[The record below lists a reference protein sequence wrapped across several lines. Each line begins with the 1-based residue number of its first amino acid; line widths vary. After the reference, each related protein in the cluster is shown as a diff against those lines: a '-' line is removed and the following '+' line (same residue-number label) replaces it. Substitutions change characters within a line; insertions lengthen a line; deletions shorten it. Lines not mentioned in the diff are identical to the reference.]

1 MKTRPVLFV
10 VMVAFVFL
18 VVLPLAAHAQSAFT
32 GVVKDPTGAV
42 LPGVEVKAS
51 SNVLIEKERLVVTDE
66 RGSYRIVDL
75 RPGTY
80 ALEFS
85 LPGFGVVKR
94 EVELQS
100 NFTAA
105 VNVEMAV
112 GTIANTVE
120 ITTETPVVD
129 TQTTMKAQVLPRDV
143 LDMVP
148 NAHTIQS
155 VGQLIV
161 GVTLTAPDV
170 GGSQAMQQ
178 TYFTVHGAGAAQTS
192 VLMDGM
198 IINGL
203 QGDGAIQSYQNDAGN
218 QEMVYQTGGGVA
230 DTPTGGLRINL
241 APKEGGNQFHGSAF
255 VGYESTSLQSDNL
268 TSFLKTHGVGAVDK
282 IGLYRDLNFTQ
293 GGPIKKDKLWFF
305 SSARFFTVNK
315 PISNSFYVPAGQT
328 YTACKTLAVACTQG
342 VDGQTIN
349 SVLLRLTWQ
358 MTPRNKLSASAD
370 RLFKT
375 RNRAMN
381 PGDDPATAS
390 VVWNSPL
397 YMVSTLKWTSTMS
410 SRLLIQA
417 GYSSNLERYNNL
429 YQPGIEQPYGSPAW
443 YAGAHHGDAVLG
455 TTSNAALAEYGSY
468 PDRHNI
474 QASVSYVK
482 GPHDL
487 KFGFQNSWGVYNQTL
502 RANADLYQNYLAGV
516 PSTVTV
522 LGTPARWQDRLNSNF
537 GMYAQDAWHLRRLTL
552 TYALRWEYI
561 SEQAT
566 GQPAQHGRF
575 ANILAYGD
583 FHPPT
588 WKDFSPRV
596 GVAYDVAGNGKTVIR
611 AGFSRF
617 MAAATTTF
625 ASLYDPGN
633 ALLISATVPWTPSK
647 LDPTPDVAHGELGC
661 AYLPPPNTTPDC
673 EINLATLPKNFG
685 VISLAQPDPGLKR
698 PYAYGFNLGMTREV
712 VRGLAL
718 SAEWFHN
725 DGKNLV
731 VRNNIL
737 RPGTYSAGSVTNPNY
752 RPVNVFSPL
761 DGTTITMYDTVSS
774 AVNSAVANVDSTDP
788 NIRQTYNAFEFNF
801 NARLAHG
808 ITFFGGTATERTI
821 ANVCSAAVTNP
832 NILLYCDQSKSG
844 IPWRTQFKVS
854 GTYPLPRWGIQVSG
868 SFQALPGYILGTQ
881 ALTQGG
887 AGAPNL
893 TAVNG
898 AGTTFTVTPATKY
911 TVCPGS
917 SAQNGCVVGNL
928 VIPGMTMASLGV
940 PLVAPGTELTPRL
953 SQIDLSFAKRI
964 SFERLKISPKV
975 DIFNMLNS
983 SDYFTVQSLTY
994 QSAAA
999 AAAAYKQPGSI
1010 LQGRIIRLGAVVNW

>member
-1 MKTRPVLFV
+1 
-10 VMVAFVFL
+10 
-18 VVLPLAAHAQSAFT
+18 
-32 GVVKDPTGAV
+32 
-42 LPGVEVKAS
+42 
-51 SNVLIEKERLVVTDE
+51 
-66 RGSYRIVDL
+66 
-75 RPGTY
+75 
-80 ALEFS
+80 
-85 LPGFGVVKR
+85 
-94 EVELQS
+94 
-100 NFTAA
+100 
-105 VNVEMAV
+105 
-112 GTIANTVE
+112 
-120 ITTETPVVD
+120 
-129 TQTTMKAQVLPRDV
+129 
-143 LDMVP
+143 
-148 NAHTIQS
+148 
-155 VGQLIV
+155 
-161 GVTLTAPDV
+161 
-170 GGSQAMQQ
+170 MQQ

-268 TSFLKTHGVGAVDK
+268 SSFLKTHGVGAVEK

-315 PISNSFYVPAGQT
+315 PIANSFYVPAGQT
-328 YTACKTLAVACTQG
+328 YQACKTLAVSCTQG
-342 VDGQTIN
+342 VDGQSIN

-358 MTPRNKLSASAD
+358 MSPRNKLSASAD

-390 VVWNSPL
+390 VVWNSPV
-397 YMVSTLKWTSTMS
+397 YMVSTLKWTSTIS
-410 SRLLIQA
+410 SRTLIQA
-417 GYSSNLERYNNL
+417 GYSSNIERYNNL
-429 YQPGIEQPYGSPAW
+429 YQPGIEKPYGTPEW
-443 YAGAHHGDAVLG
+443 YAGARHVDTA
-455 TTSNAALAEYGSY
+455 TTSNAAGAEYGSY

-474 QASVSYVK
+474 QGSVSYVRGK
-482 GPHDL
+482 HDF
-487 KFGFQNSWGVYNQTL
+487 KFGVQDSWGVYNQTL
-502 RANADLYQNYLAGV
+502 RANADLYQNYVNGS
-516 PSTVTV
+516 PFSVT
-522 LGTPARWQDRLNSNF
+522 LLSTPARWQDRLNANF
-537 GMYAQDAWHLRRLTL
+537 GIYAQDAWHLGRLTL

-575 ANILAYGD
+575 TNTLAFGD
-583 FHPPT
+583 IHTPI
-588 WKDFSPRV
+588 WRDFSPRI
-596 GVAYDVAGNGKTVIR
+596 GGAYDLAGNGKTVIR

-625 ASLYDPGN
+625 ASLYDPRN
-633 ALLISATVPWTPSK
+633 ALLISQTVPWTPSTLK
-647 LDPTPDVAHGELGC
+647 DANGVLLDTTPDVAKGELGC
-661 AYLPPPNTTPDC
+661 AYLPPPNTTPSC
-673 EINLATLPKNFG
+673 EINLGTLPTNFG
-685 VISLAQPDPGLKR
+685 VISLAQPDRGLKR

-737 RPGTYSAGSVTNPNY
+737 RPGTYSAGTVTNPSY
-752 RPVNVFSPL
+752 RPITIFSPL
-761 DGTTITMYDTVSS
+761 DGSSITMYDTVSP
-774 AVNSAVANVDSTDP
+774 AVTQAVANVDSTDP
-788 NIRQTYNAFEFNF
+788 NITQTYNAFEFNF

-854 GTYPLPRWGIQVSG
+854 GTFPLPWWGIQVSG
-868 SFQALPGYILGTQ
+868 ALQALPGYILGTQ

-898 AGTTFTVTPATKY
+898 LGSAFLVTQTTTYAA
-911 TVCPGS
+911 CPGT
-917 SAQNGCVVGNL
+917 SAQNGCVVGGL
-928 VIPGMTMASLGV
+928 VVPKDPAYPLVPGLHIGSLSV
-940 PLVAPGTELTPRL
+940 PLVAPSTELTPRL
-953 SQIDLSFAKRI
+953 NNFDLSFAKRF
-964 SFERLKISPKV
+964 SFERLKINPKV
-975 DIFNMLNS
+975 DIFNLFNS

-994 QSAAA
+994 QSAAQA
-999 AAAAYKQPGSI
+999 ALAYKLPNNVV
-1010 LQGRIIRLGAVVNW
+1010 QGRIIRLGAVVNW